1 LDKIDI
7 RFVLRVSRS
16 HLESFFI
23 MEAKRARYSPPPR
36 EQQERQS
43 ALHSLLNFAESTTNF
58 EHEFRASSQSK
69 IPNAETEFKLAPIH
83 AISENMV
90 GAHYHTEP
98 SRSHKSNS
106 MQENQSYVQS
116 LPSHHPKSLS
126 NEIQLEYASQSLP
139 HVEIP
144 HQALHVVTQP
154 VGYQIANYNIHPPP
168 ALSLDR
174 AIAANLTIHAQ
185 LVESEKRTVVDG
197 GFQSGDVRVLRGGHT
212 TLYFTGLKLNKMGP
226 IKTELQLRD
235 YKRIPTSFCIQF
247 KIGNKIIFSEPF
259 KLVSSCAQ
267 LPQDVRDI
275 VRPTK
280 RASRGS
286 SPEPEPHS
294 HKSPPMGSPHS
305 QPQNQMPLGQIVQS
319 MDTEVVQLRRDLE
332 TAIES
337 ADVEAAGQ
345 VARKLAYLKKV
356 QLAHMDYQNV
366 SMAR

>member
-1 LDKIDI
+1 MD
-7 RFVLRVSRS
+7 
-16 HLESFFI
+16 
-23 MEAKRARYSPPPR
+23 AKRARYSPPR

-43 ALHSLLNFAESTTNF
+43 ALHSLLNFAESTNF
-58 EHEFRASSQSK
+58 EHDFRASQPK
-69 IPNAETEFKLAPIH
+69 IPNGDTEFKLAPIH
-83 AISENMV
+83 AISDNMV
-90 GAHYHTEP
+90 GSHYHSEP
-98 SRSHKSNS
+98 SRSQKVSS
-106 MQENQSYVQS
+106 MQESPSYS
-116 LPSHHPKSLS
+116 NHPKSLP
-126 NEIQLEYASQSLP
+126 NEIQLDYGSQSLP
-139 HVEIP
+139 HVDIP
-144 HQALHVVTQP
+144 HHALHVVTQP

-168 ALSLDR
+168 ALALDR
-174 AIAANLTIHAQ
+174 AISANLTIHAQ

-247 KIGNKIIFSEPF
+247 KFGNKIIFSEPF

-286 SPEPEPHS
+286 SPEPEMHS
-294 HKSPPMGSPHS
+294 RKSPPLGSPHS
-305 QPQNQMPLGQIVQS
+305 HPQTQMPLGQIVQS

-332 TAIES
+332 SAIES

-345 VARKLAYLKKV
+345 AARKLAYLKKV
-356 QLAHMDYQNV
+356 QIAHMDYQSV